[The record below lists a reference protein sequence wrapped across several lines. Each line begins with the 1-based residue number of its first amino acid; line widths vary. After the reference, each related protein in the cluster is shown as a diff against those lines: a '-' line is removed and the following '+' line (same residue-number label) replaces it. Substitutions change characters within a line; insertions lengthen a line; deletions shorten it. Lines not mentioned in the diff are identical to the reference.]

1 MAIRLGF
8 PGFFFIFFPWEKNMG
23 KNGKKSEL
31 PQNTSSHEKRQQDN
45 QIEKKMTT

>member
-1 MAIRLGF
+1 
-8 PGFFFIFFPWEKNMG
+8 MG

-45 QIEKKMTT
+45 QIEKKKMTT